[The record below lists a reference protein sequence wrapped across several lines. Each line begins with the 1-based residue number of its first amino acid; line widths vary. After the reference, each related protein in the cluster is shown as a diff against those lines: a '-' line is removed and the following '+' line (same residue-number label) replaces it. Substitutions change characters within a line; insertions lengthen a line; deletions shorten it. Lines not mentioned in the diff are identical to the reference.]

1 MYECRGEPTATS
13 HMSRTHSIEAHCDDH
28 DHRSGLRTVAILEAT
43 KGAIVLLAA
52 LGFLEVI
59 RHNID
64 LEDAAQS
71 LLYFFH
77 VNPNLRL
84 SHVLM
89 HAAGRMMDADVITV
103 LAIACV
109 YSSLRFIESYG
120 LWRQRV
126 WAEWLAIISG
136 AIYLPL
142 ELYKLVRR
150 PTPVHWI
157 ILLINIGVVIYIAWV
172 RWDDVRERRHPH
184 APSARLVEHGD

>member
-1 MYECRGEPTATS
+1 MRGAAASTS
-13 HMSRTHSIEAHCDDH
+13 MMGVTNTITVKPNHRDH
-28 DHRSGLRTVAILEAT
+28 HRGLRTVSILEAA
-43 KGAIVLLAA
+43 KGVLVVLAA
-52 LGFLEVI
+52 FGFLEIV

-64 LEDAAQS
+64 LDAVAQN

-89 HAAGRMMDADVITV
+89 RAAGKMMDADVLTV
-103 LAIACV
+103 LGIATV

-136 AIYLPL
+136 AIYLPY

-150 PTPVHWI
+150 PTALHWA
-157 ILLINIGVVIYIAWV
+157 ILLINIGVVVYIAWV
-172 RWDDVRERRHPH
+172 RWDDVKGRASRHP
-184 APSARLVEHGD
+184 ASARFVEHGD